1 MAARA
6 AVLPVQFEGQNS
18 RLFQLVSRFSYTL
31 RMSLLVRETLSRIGS
46 DIHVRIGDV
55 LPFEA
60 WAARAIP
67 KQLVARLRALTYAIG
82 PERLAA

>member
-31 RMSLLVRETLSRIGS
+31 RLSLLVRETLSRIGS
-46 DIHVRIGDV
+46 DIHVRIGEV

-60 WAARAIP
+60 LGGTSDP

-82 PERLAA
+82 PERIAA